1 MENIENTNA
10 ETRRQYD
17 VLQGEDNNKTND
29 TPLIGAQF
37 KSELSKGGFGSAGSA
52 SDMAAGAPRYPEP
65 YKVIDG
71 NLCMEV
77 NSKQGT
83 YDKKLCNFTPY
94 LISEIT
100 VDDGVETT
108 KRLKLGGTLAGGRK
122 LPEIEVGGS
131 DLGSFN
137 WLLDKW
143 GVDCVLEV
151 GKNIK
156 DNVRHAI
163 QLTAMG
169 ADKKSIYT
177 VTGWKKIDGHW
188 HYLLPNDSRFD
199 VELSGKL
206 KRYCKEQT
214 FNDQDIANVWL
225 MDTIP
230 PVKKEILYP
239 LIAYT
244 FLTPLGEF
252 MKKAGC
258 EPKFVLFLVGH
269 TGTRKSTLAAL
280 FLSFFGQFTSSDLP
294 LSFRDTANSIL
305 HNAFTLKDVLTCID
319 DFHPSGRLE
328 ETKLT
333 ATAQSVMRAYG
344 DRTGRGRLRADSTLM
359 ESRAP
364 QGNAIITAEFAPDV
378 GESGTARYFSLEIK
392 DGDVDLDNLSAYQ
405 SEAERG
411 GFRRCMNAY
420 TEYLKTF
427 YLSTQADE
435 KEFVASLKTKFREA
449 RDSFIKA
456 HPDCHGRIPEAVACL
471 KIGFDF
477 YLDFMEENF
486 MMNPIT
492 ADGKRQEFLKFI
504 YAQAASQSRSVT
516 SDKPTHIFVKK
527 LYSLLESGQAYV
539 MKRFEQYE
547 PTGGSF
553 VGWEDDDYYYLNCD
567 LSLKAVK
574 RICDDEGTRF
584 TITLRGLLRSLAEE
598 GLIELTNGNNTRQIK
613 VNGKS
618 KRVMCLIKKK
628 SDFISN
634 GYIEKT
640 ATPVTDMC
648 EAS

>member
-1 MENIENTNA
+1 MENIELL
-10 ETRRQYD
+10 Y
-17 VLQGEDNNKTND
+17 
-29 TPLIGAQF
+29 
-37 KSELSKGGFGSAGSA
+37 S
-52 SDMAAGAPRYPEP
+52 EP
-65 YKVIDG
+65 YKVKNG
-71 NLCMEV
+71 CLCMEV
-77 NSKQGT
+77 NSKQGA

-108 KRLKLGGTLAGGRK
+108 KRLRLGGKLTGGRT
-122 LPEIEVGGS
+122 LPEIEINGS
-131 DLGSFN
+131 ELGNFN

-151 GKNIK
+151 GKNVK

-206 KRYCKEQT
+206 KRYSKEHS
-214 FNDQDIANVWL
+214 FSEQDIANVWV
-225 MDTIP
+225 MSEIP

-239 LIAYT
+239 LLAFT
-244 FLTPLGEF
+244 FLTPLNEF
-252 MKKAGC
+252 LKRAGC

-280 FLSFFGQFTSSDLP
+280 FLSFFGQFTASDLP

-319 DFHPSGRLE
+319 DFHPSGRDE
-328 ETKLT
+328 EKKLT
-333 ATAQSVMRAYG
+333 ATAQTVMRAYG

-359 ESRAP
+359 ESRPP
-364 QGNAIITAEFAPDV
+364 QGNAIVTAEFAPDV
-378 GESGTARYFSLEIK
+378 GESGTARYFSLELK

-405 SEAERG
+405 SEAEKG
-411 GFRRCMNAY
+411 GLRRCMHAY
-420 TEYLKTF
+420 TEYLKSF
-427 YLSTQADE
+427 YLSTEADE
-435 KEFVASLKTKFREA
+435 KEFISNLKSRFINA
-449 RDSFIKA
+449 RNDFIKA

-477 YLDFMEENF
+477 YLEFMEENF
-486 MMNPIT
+486 MSNPIKS
-492 ADGKRQEFLKFI
+492 DELRQEFLKII
-504 YAQAASQSRSVT
+504 YAQAAAQSKSVT
-516 SDKPTHIFVKK
+516 SDKPSHIFIQK

-539 MKRFEQYE
+539 MPRTGQYE
-547 PTGGSF
+547 PSGGAF
-553 VGWEDDDYYYLNCD
+553 VGWEDENYYYLNCD
-567 LSLKAVK
+567 SALKAVK
-574 RICDDEGTRF
+574 KLCDEEGTRF
-584 TITLRGLLRSLAEE
+584 TITLRGLLKSLAEE

-613 VNGKS
+613 VGSKS
-618 KRVMCLIKKK
+618 KRVMCLIKEK
-628 SDFISN
+628 SNFIAGAEPALPNPPLENVSN
-634 GYIEKT
+634 F
-640 ATPVTDMC
+640 
-648 EAS
+648 